1 MIIIKSKKE
10 ISCIAYASNLL
21 SKTFE
26 YIQGFITPDITTLE
40 LDREIEGYIKEIGG
54 RPAFKGYRGFP
65 ASSCISINEV
75 VIHGIPDGRE
85 LKSGDIVGVDVGI
98 EYNGCFS
105 DAAFTF
111 GVDEISKE
119 KESLIE
125 TTKEAL
131 FNAIEVARIGN
142 RVGDISYIIQQ
153 TSENAGYSVVRDY
166 VGHGVGI
173 KLHEEPPI
181 PNFGKKGVGPRL
193 KKGMTIA
200 IEPMLNLGTFQTEVL
215 KDNWTVVT
223 KDRKPSAHYEHTILI
238 TDNTAK
244 ILTDSSLYE
253 S

>member
-1 MIIIKSKKE
+1 MIIIKSEKE
-10 ISCIAYASNLL
+10 INCIAHASNLL
-21 SKTFE
+21 AKTFE
-26 YIQGFITPDITTLE
+26 YIQDFITPDITTIE
-40 LDREIEGYIKEIGG
+40 IDREIEEYIKKIGG
-54 RPAFKGYRGFP
+54 RPAFKGYKGFP
-65 ASSCISINEV
+65 ASSCISKNEV
-75 VIHGIPDGRE
+75 VIHGIPDERK
-85 LKSGDIVGVDVGI
+85 LKSGDIVGIDIGI

-111 GVDEISKE
+111 GVEKVSKE
-119 KESLIE
+119 KESLME

-131 FNAIEVARIGN
+131 YNAIEVARVGN
-142 RVGDISYIIQQ
+142 RVGDISYIIQE
-153 TSENAGYSVVRDY
+153 TSKKAGFSVVRDY
-166 VGHGVGI
+166 VGHGVGV

-200 IEPMLNLGTFQTEVL
+200 IEPMLNFGTFRVERL

-238 TDNTAK
+238 TDNKAR